1 MKANQNC
8 KLVQHNHQSVIS
20 LALARYNLSTPE
32 IRVLM
37 RHVLGHAVSGRT
49 IKRLARLTG
58 HRLKRGR
65 PPSTPRVSRGDLSS
79 LLELTSND
87 AGSFA
92 RNTLQLLHEI
102 YLQFGLTP
110 RQYFRWIAKNVRRG
124 KCMMRRCLLCANFFA
139 STDSGERHGQRCR
152 QNRRRLLRQD
162 ECSIIP

>member
-1 MKANQNC
+1 MTANQNC

-49 IKRLARLTG
+49 IKRLARSTG

-79 LLELTSND
+79 LIELTSNGE
-87 AGSFA
+87 GSFA
-92 RNTLQLLHEI
+92 GNTLQFLHEI

-110 RQYFRWIAKNVRRG
+110 RQYLRWITKNVRRG
-124 KCMMRRCLLCANFFA
+124 KCMMRRCLLCADFFA
-139 STDSGERHGQRCR
+139 SKDSGERHCQACR
-152 QNRRRLLRQD
+152 GDRRRLVNEERR
-162 ECSIIP
+162 SSFV